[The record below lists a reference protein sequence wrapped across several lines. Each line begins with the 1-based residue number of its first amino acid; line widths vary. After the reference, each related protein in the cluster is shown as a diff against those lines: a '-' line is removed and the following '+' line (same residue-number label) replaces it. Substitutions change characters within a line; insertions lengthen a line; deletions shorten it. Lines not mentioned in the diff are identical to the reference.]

1 MAGEQILSWH
11 TRTRHSDTEPDDRS
25 LRACDTIHRWA
36 ANALS
41 GMMQCASWAES
52 LPTDVKSQAD
62 NHRCVFSNLMLKP
75 EAWTYSDQLAKIIWF
90 FYILEMKRLP
100 KCPFKQLSE
109 LTGSL
114 HALDSQLDSS
124 SASSR

>member
-1 MAGEQILSWH
+1 MAGEQILSWQ
-11 TRTRHSDTEPDDRS
+11 TRTRQSDTEPDDRS

-36 ANALS
+36 VNALS

-62 NHRCVFSNLMLKP
+62 NHSCVFSNLMLKP

-90 FYILEMKRLP
+90 FYILEMKHLP

-114 HALDSQLDSS
+114 HAPDSQLDSS